1 MKLENLTFRGGLHV
15 KDNKELSNGSEITVM
30 PAPEEVKLTLS
41 QHVGAPAKLL
51 VAKGD
56 TVKVGQVIAEAG
68 GYVSAPVH
76 SSVSGE
82 VTSIEKYLS
91 ATGAEVDAV
100 VIKNDGLD
108 TLGYEQVDRSGDDLS
123 AEEILKYITD
133 AGIVGMG
140 GAGFPS
146 HVKLSP
152 PPDTTVDTVII
163 NGAECEPYL
172 TCDDLT
178 MRTQPEK
185 VVAGLKLAMKVLGAS
200 KGYIAIEDNK
210 SKAIDA
216 IEAALGN
223 EENLAVAVLK
233 TKYPQ
238 GDEKSLIYAVTGK
251 KIPAGKLPANVGV
264 LVQNVGTICAVV
276 DAVYYGKPVYER
288 VVTITG
294 NAVNSP
300 KNLLVRVGTRIK
312 DIVEY
317 SGGYSTVPGK
327 ILFGGPMMGIAQ
339 YTDEAVTDK
348 RNNGIVVLTE
358 EEAKPAE
365 VYPCIRCGECVEK
378 CPMQLEPLYLEKA
391 SSSENWDVAR
401 DYYVTQCIECGL
413 CSYVCPSKR
422 PLAEY
427 IRYGKRTVMAQDR
440 AAAEQAK
447 AEQAKEEK

>member
-91 ATGAEVDAV
+91 ATGSEVDAV

-264 LVQNVGTICAVV
+264 LVQNVLSSM
-276 DAVYYGKPVYER
+276 PF
-288 VVTITG
+288 ITESLFM
-294 NAVNSP
+294 NA
-300 KNLLVRVGTRIK
+300 
-312 DIVEY
+312 
-317 SGGYSTVPGK
+317 
-327 ILFGGPMMGIAQ
+327 
-339 YTDEAVTDK
+339 
-348 RNNGIVVLTE
+348 
-358 EEAKPAE
+358 
-365 VYPCIRCGECVEK
+365 
-378 CPMQLEPLYLEKA
+378 
-391 SSSENWDVAR
+391 
-401 DYYVTQCIECGL
+401 
-413 CSYVCPSKR
+413 
-422 PLAEY
+422 
-427 IRYGKRTVMAQDR
+427 
-440 AAAEQAK
+440 
-447 AEQAKEEK
+447 